1 LSLEAL
7 KRQYTK
13 SQDGRKLNKLTVDE
27 HELVKLG
34 MFFNGS
40 KQAADGKTY
49 RKVSYFY
56 PTMSDKTTML
66 VINALAQQ
74 VVVTPEGV
82 TDANL
87 ESLYQAVVQPEINR
101 IRAAVLAGKSDIAG
115 YEPEYFYFFPDLNDF
130 TVEVNGVT
138 QNYRDLVRSGDDA
151 VVNPEVKKA
160 VLGYLQE
167 TLNTLVDRKLE
178 DWNNLGIGQTLK
190 NAKGRVTDK
199 YTFLD
204 STYMSNI
211 AKGVGEAARVRFAAT
226 DYVFNSLIA
235 NSEMMKLFT
244 GDPALYAK
252 FKDGNSSLENLSAT
266 FINMG
271 KRLAGDIAPGLEL
284 ADSANNRYLQ
294 VFLQDKKLKSN
305 NLKDSIQKEFFEKI
319 SSTYAK
325 DYGNIEGSDAQ
336 EYTTWKEH
344 LYVLNQLGRLT
355 QFQYDTINKKLTQQS
370 AGIINKNTELT
381 YEELGLVMQ
390 PMKPVYVGNM
400 TSVEENADRR
410 VYIKSS
416 SFPLLPQFTAGLQID
431 KIRQGLEKYEES
443 VSNEI
448 GPDGQPKF
456 VRASFGTA
464 NKVGAVTNE
473 IKTFDDN
480 GNVLDNFEVKPEN
493 TLVLDRSNFRIQQDV
508 PYSREKSEINVGT
521 QERALLFV
529 DLLDVQVTQDKTG
542 QDLMNEYNSAYQD
555 LFEYNQKKLA
565 KRLGLYEEITE
576 DNVLEQFNEV
586 EVDPEMVTKISEQMD
601 AISKIKSPIK
611 KQTALQ
617 EFEDEIGADNLE
629 RINFINQNFDKI
641 VEGLVDSKINYFFD
655 ENDQFKNCD

>member
-1 LSLEAL
+1 
-7 KRQYTK
+7 
-13 SQDGRKLNKLTVDE
+13 
-27 HELVKLG
+27 
-34 MFFNGS
+34 
-40 KQAADGKTY
+40 
-49 RKVSYFY
+49 
-56 PTMSDKTTML
+56 
-66 VINALAQQ
+66 
-74 VVVTPEGV
+74 
-82 TDANL
+82 
-87 ESLYQAVVQPEINR
+87 
-101 IRAAVLAGKSDIAG
+101 
-115 YEPEYFYFFPDLNDF
+115 
-130 TVEVNGVT
+130 
-138 QNYRDLVRSGDDA
+138 
-151 VVNPEVKKA
+151 VVNPEVKQA
-160 VLGYLQE
+160 VYDYLQE
-167 TLNTLVDRKLE
+167 TLNTLVDKKVE
-178 DWNNLGIGQTLK
+178 DWNSLNIGQTVK
-190 NAKGRVTDK
+190 DSKGRVTDK

-204 STYMSNI
+204 ATYMSNI
-211 AKGVGEAARVRFAAT
+211 AKGLGEAAKVRYAAT

-252 FKDGNSSLENLSAT
+252 FKKGNTTLENLSAT

-284 ADSANNRYLQ
+284 ADSANNQYVQ

-305 NLKDSIQKEFFEKI
+305 NLKDSVQKEFFEKI
-319 SSTYAK
+319 NK
-325 DYGNIEGSDAQ
+325 DYSDGKKGYGEIEGSDAQ

-355 QFQYDTINKKLTQQS
+355 DFQYNTINKKLTQQS
-370 AGIINKNTELT
+370 AGIINKNTKLT
-381 YEELGLVMQ
+381 YKELGLVMQ

-400 TSVEENADRR
+400 TSVEDNADRR

-431 KIRQGLEKYEES
+431 KIRQGLEKYEDSISE
-443 VSNEI
+443 EI
-448 GPDGQPKF
+448 TSGGQPKF
-456 VRASFGTA
+456 IRASFGTA
-464 NKVGAVTNE
+464 NKVGAVTSE
-473 IKTFDDN
+473 IATFDDN
-480 GNVLDNFEVKPEN
+480 GNVVDNFEVKPEN

-508 PYSREKSEINVGT
+508 PFKYEKAEINVGT

-529 DLLDVQVTQDKTG
+529 DLLDVQVTKDKTG
-542 QDLMNEYNSAYQD
+542 KDLVKEYNSAYQD

-565 KRLGLYEEITE
+565 KRLGLYEEITQ

-586 EVDPEMVTKISEQMD
+586 EADPEMVGKIAEQMD

>member
-1 LSLEAL
+1 
-7 KRQYTK
+7 
-13 SQDGRKLNKLTVDE
+13 
-27 HELVKLG
+27 

-40 KQAADGKTY
+40 KQVADGKTY

-190 NAKGRVTDK
+190 DAKGRVTDK

-204 STYMSNI
+204 ATYMSNI

-284 ADSANNRYLQ
+284 ADSANNRYIQ

-319 SSTYAK
+319 NK
-325 DYGNIEGSDAQ
+325 DYSDGKKGYGEIEGSDAQ

-355 QFQYDTINKKLTQQS
+355 DFQFNTINKKLTQQS

-400 TSVEENADRR
+400 TSVEDNADRR

-508 PYSREKSEINVGT
+508 PYSREKNEVNVGT

-529 DLLDVQVTQDKTG
+529 DLLDVQITKDKTG

-565 KRLGLYEEITE
+565 KRLGLYEEITP